1 MLKPLRTIGGI
12 LKMSIRPFVEELYA
26 AHTAELKACP
36 EFQALLDGSAN
47 REEYDRFIANVIR
60 THLRSP
66 QFLAY
71 LLAIAPP
78 ASQERVKHNLL
89 EELGIEDEHAHPD
102 LLKVLA
108 KGAGLDH
115 LLPELESLAQEM
127 VRDGIC
133 QRLLFPTLRD
143 QGLAMMLE
151 VFSFEW
157 MLSRTATSI
166 ANALQAHRQISREDL
181 EWFTHHSELDIRH
194 AEEALDTLDDY
205 VDWYK
210 IDLETAQTIAEMATR
225 ENLFIKRYFGE
236 LSLARQRGMVTE

>member
-1 MLKPLRTIGGI
+1 
-12 LKMSIRPFVEELYA
+12 MSIRPFVEELYA
-26 AHTAELKACP
+26 AHTAELKSCP
-36 EFQALLDGSAN
+36 EFQAILDGSAD
-47 REEYDRFIANVIR
+47 RDAYDRFIANVIR

-78 ASQERVKHNLL
+78 DSQERVKHNLL

-108 KGAGLDH
+108 KGAGLGH
-115 LLPELESLAQEM
+115 LLPELESLAQEL

-157 MLSRTATSI
+157 MLARTATSI
-166 ANALQAHRQISREDL
+166 ANALQEHRQISSEDL
-181 EWFTHHSELDIRH
+181 EWFTHHSELDIQH

-205 VDWYK
+205 VAWYG

-236 LSLARQRGMVTE
+236 LSLARLRGMVTE